1 MTILWLV
8 QPEENRKVLVRR
20 LMDRYLEPYL
30 QFLEQFTPVQPA
42 VLLLKEMARNGT
54 MHDIVFNE
62 METCD
67 AKFFTV
73 CHK

>member
-1 MTILWLV
+1 
-8 QPEENRKVLVRR
+8 
-20 LMDRYLEPYL
+20 MDRYLEQYL

-54 MHDIVFNE
+54 IHVIVFNE

>member
-1 MTILWLV
+1 M
-8 QPEENRKVLVRR
+8 LVRR
-20 LMDRYLEPYL
+20 LMDRYLEQYL

-54 MHDIVFNE
+54 IHDIVFNE